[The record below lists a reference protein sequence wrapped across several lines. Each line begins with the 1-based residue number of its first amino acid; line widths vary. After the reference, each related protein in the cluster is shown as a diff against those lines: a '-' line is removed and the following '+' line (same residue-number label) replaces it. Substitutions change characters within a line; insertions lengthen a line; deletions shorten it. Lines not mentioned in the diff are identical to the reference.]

1 MALPAVYFGTGVT
14 FLDFGMQAD
23 VAILSDEALEAALRR
38 SLSCPPRLA
47 GGDDAAR
54 FGAVHGY
61 NNKFCA
67 DLQRYAVTLADLA
80 ALERRESEEGVTD
93 DDEYGLACYELV
105 SLNRVLL

>member
-1 MALPAVYFGTGVT
+1 
-14 FLDFGMQAD
+14 MQAD

-54 FGAVHGY
+54 FGAAHGY

-80 ALERRESEEGVTD
+80 AWNAERVKK
-93 DDEYGLACYELV
+93 V
-105 SLNRVLL
+105 SLMMMNMVSHAMNW

>member
-1 MALPAVYFGTGVT
+1 MCIR
-14 FLDFGMQAD
+14 D
-23 VAILSDEALEAALRR
+23 S
-38 SLSCPPRLA
+38 A

-54 FGAVHGY
+54 FGAAHGY

-80 ALERRESEEGVTD
+80 ALERRESEEGITD

-105 SLNRVLL
+105 SLIRAFSVSQIRCA

>member
-1 MALPAVYFGTGVT
+1 
-14 FLDFGMQAD
+14 MQAD
-23 VAILSDEALEAALRR
+23 TAMLSDEALEAALRR

-61 NNKFCA
+61 NTKFCA

-80 ALERRESEEGVTD
+80 ALERRESEEGATD

-105 SLNRVLL
+105 CISYYVAIHVPTEGFSEKLIW